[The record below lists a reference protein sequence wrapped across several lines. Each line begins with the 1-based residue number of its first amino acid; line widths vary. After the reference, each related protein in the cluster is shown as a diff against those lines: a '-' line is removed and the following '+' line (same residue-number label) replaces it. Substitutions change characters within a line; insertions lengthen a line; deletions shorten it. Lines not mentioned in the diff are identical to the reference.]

1 MIRAFFLLMSVS
13 IFVLQPAP
21 KDPSLLTP
29 GSHKQQQVVIIGPFG
44 VTRIN
49 VNVDR

>member
-1 MIRAFFLLMSVS
+1 MIKLFFFLLSVS

-21 KDPSLLTP
+21 KGSSSPAP

-44 VTRIN
+44 VTRFN